1 MIEGEGVVEKIQEK
15 QKLDGSVYYQL
26 VIDEVRYTL
35 HDETR
40 LEYVNVGDR
49 VQFTYQSKCYSNFIK
64 TLRKVTRPADDSIE
78 DAYVQ
83 PED

>member
-1 MIEGEGVVEKIQEK
+1 MENEGTVEKIQEK
-15 QKLDGSVYYQL
+15 QKLDGTVYYQL

-49 VQFTYQSKCYSNFIK
+49 VQFTYQSKCYTNFIQ
-64 TLRKVTRPADDSIE
+64 TLQKVVRLTDDFIE

>member
-1 MIEGEGVVEKIQEK
+1 MIEGEGTVEKIQER
-15 QKLDGSVYYQL
+15 QKLNGSVYYQL

-40 LEYVNVGDR
+40 LEYVSVGDR
-49 VQFTYQSKCYSNFIK
+49 VQFTYQSKCYTNFIK
-64 TLRKVTRPADDSIE
+64 TLQKVTRLTEDSIE